1 VAFSGRFAAA
11 TPIIGQCSP
20 FGVIRPVG
28 TLRCCRVDA
37 ILCPRVVPG
46 RRIMGWIV
54 ALIVGGFAGFLA
66 SRLMNR
72 DASMGIFMNIVVG
85 CVGSVIGNAI
95 LNQVGIAG
103 SVQHFSI
110 TGLIVAIVGA
120 SVLLGIVNVVQRG
133 KLR

>member
-1 VAFSGRFAAA
+1 
-11 TPIIGQCSP
+11 
-20 FGVIRPVG
+20 
-28 TLRCCRVDA
+28 
-37 ILCPRVVPG
+37 
-46 RRIMGWIV
+46 MGWII

-103 SVQHFSI
+103 SVQNFSI
-110 TGLIVAIVGA
+110 TGLVVAFVGA
-120 SVLLGIVNVVQRG
+120 SVLLGLVNVMQRG

>member
-1 VAFSGRFAAA
+1 
-11 TPIIGQCSP
+11 
-20 FGVIRPVG
+20 
-28 TLRCCRVDA
+28 
-37 ILCPRVVPG
+37 
-46 RRIMGWIV
+46 MGWII

-72 DASMGIFMNIVVG
+72 DSDMGLFLNIVVG

-103 SVQHFSI
+103 SVQSFSI
-110 TGLIVAIVGA
+110 TGLLVAVVGA
-120 SVLLGIVNVVQRG
+120 SVLLGVVNVVKRG

>member
-1 VAFSGRFAAA
+1 
-11 TPIIGQCSP
+11 
-20 FGVIRPVG
+20 
-28 TLRCCRVDA
+28 
-37 ILCPRVVPG
+37 
-46 RRIMGWIV
+46 MGWIV

-110 TGLIVAIVGA
+110 TGLIVAFVGA